1 MSYYLNQNFNIWR
14 NKMIKRFLEILLLV
28 LALGLIGCKS
38 NVAKNVDT
46 DSSKTKVEDKSK
58 DNTDVDNNIHKLSNL
73 IDEKKYDEA
82 KALVQELNNKE
93 LDESQKVSVDKLKA
107 RIDSESAK
115 VKENKN
121 EATQESNKKISK
133 KQEYRTKLDIIG
145 VELKKLDIKDSGTT
159 ADMRSAANERYK
171 KWDAA
176 LNEIYGVLKGDLS
189 SSDMKKLQNEE
200 IQWISDRDAKA
211 KKTSSEMKGGT
222 MESVIY
228 VNSLADT
235 TKQRCYELVE
245 KYMQ

>member
-1 MSYYLNQNFNIWR
+1 
-14 NKMIKRFLEILLLV
+14 MIKKLSGILLLV
-28 LALGLIGCKS
+28 LALGLMGCKS

-58 DNTDVDNNIHKLSNL
+58 DNTD
-73 IDEKKYDEA
+73 
-82 KALVQELNNKE
+82 
-93 LDESQKVSVDKLKA
+93 KV
-107 RIDSESAK
+107 
-115 VKENKN
+115 
-121 EATQESNKKISK
+121 SK
-133 KQEYRTKLDIIG
+133 KQEYKIKLDTIG

-159 ADMRSAANERYK
+159 ADMREAANERYK
-171 KWDAA
+171 KWDSA
-176 LNEIYGVLKGDLS
+176 LNEIYGVLRGELS

-211 KKTSSEMKGGT
+211 KKASSEMKGGT

-245 KYMQ
+245 KYMK